1 MVQQPTAPL
10 HPRIPEPQRIHATRT
25 RPPRNRPTHRCQSK
39 SYTPPFADGLQ
50 SELEKDGIRFG
61 ILTLESFTNLRIV
74 ENGETAEKLFG
85 FANSQTQYEHLA
97 ANKLVDD
104 KSSIQPELK
113 RQVETHELEL
123 PEDFE
128 VIAHKAVNLQIK
140 DKADKVEVRLN
151 PDAAQNETF
160 KKLWRRIRPRT
171 KFELHV
177 DSDKLVE
184 ESIRFIGE
192 MERIRPIEIHGYRA
206 GLNIDESGISDG
218 DEHMS
223 VVGTSRV

>member
-1 MVQQPTAPL
+1 
-10 HPRIPEPQRIHATRT
+10 
-25 RPPRNRPTHRCQSK
+25 
-39 SYTPPFADGLQ
+39 
-50 SELEKDGIRFG
+50 
-61 ILTLESFTNLRIV
+61 V

-160 KKLWRRIRPRT
+160 TGTTRPFRCGFRIQT
-171 KFELHV
+171 E
-177 DSDKLVE
+177 
-184 ESIRFIGE
+184 
-192 MERIRPIEIHGYRA
+192 
-206 GLNIDESGISDG
+206 
-218 DEHMS
+218 
-223 VVGTSRV
+223 